1 MIGPSKI
8 LTVSYGTFS
17 CTLEGFDDPFNTM
30 RAIAEYF
37 RDLAAEDR
45 YFGATPPTPDAEMLH
60 RIAEREIHRRVEA
73 RVGEEGIV
81 LRAAD
86 EPIATPVAAPR
97 SETSA
102 AALAAGAVARTV
114 VAPAITPA
122 AGNAAAPEPAA
133 EEEGADR
140 PDSIFAD
147 DIAVGP
153 EAAPDAADAPAVA
166 GAAAPAADHDSS
178 DVAAKLARIRAVI
191 AAAQAAKT
199 APAAPAADAAAE
211 AGAAAGI
218 AAGIA
223 AGADFEEEESPA
235 AGPAAFEEEPESGPL
250 EAVAAV
256 DDDFGFDLELDELH
270 AVRPAAAAPAAAEP
284 APEMEEVAGEFAE
297 ELTSAGIA
305 EPAAEAAAVLS
316 GEEAPEAAELISE
329 PLPEPLSEPLSEP
342 LPEAAES
349 GEETAEDWTPESAQ
363 ADEAMEDEDYAA
375 LALATLTG
383 AEPEAPAETRAETD
397 AGAAAAS
404 GDEALDLSGWRVA
417 EAAADVEVSAEET
430 AGEDTGDEWD
440 DGWDDDFAAVAED
453 AEAGKAAAQDDAEG
467 APAATE
473 PAERRPGFFERA
485 RARVI
490 KIRRGAASG
499 PEAEPET
506 EAEAEPAGA
515 AAHGLPSAEAAGE
528 EPAPAAGAAMPEAA
542 EAGDDAA
549 HAAIFAALNEADGG
563 EPVFEDDLAGT
574 AEEAEAAEAGA
585 EDAAILAGIG
595 AAIGAAGT
603 EAQEDGEDDDD
614 DTLLNELSAI
624 ARDARRDAHEGRAI
638 LEDQAG
644 DGEASVERLMEEA
657 KSKLEGVES
666 RRRFSAIAHLKAAV
680 AATVADRKLKSHDV
694 ASDEGASPVE
704 DIERYRDDL
713 SKAVRPR
720 RPTTEGAA
728 MTRRPEISDRPAP
741 LVLVSE
747 QRVDLDDE
755 TVKPAATIR
764 PRRIGAAALTVAEV
778 EDDFAEE
785 APLSPEEARNFA
797 EFADRLGAANLAE
810 LLEAAAAYTAT
821 VEGMPHFS
829 RPHILRKVSGY
840 TEEDEFTRED
850 GLRSFGMLLRQGK
863 IQKISRGQFTITEA
877 SRFMSEARRAAR

>member
-60 RIAEREIHRRVEA
+60 RIAEREVQRRVEA
-73 RVGEEGIV
+73 RVDEQGIV

-86 EPIATPVAAPR
+86 GPAAAQVAAPVAVPR
-97 SETSA
+97 TETSA
-102 AALAAGAVARTV
+102 AALATAAVAGP
-114 VAPAITPA
+114 VAAPVARPEEARA
-122 AGNAAAPEPAA
+122 AEPEPAA
-133 EEEGADR
+133 AMEAATESADR
-140 PDSIFAD
+140 PDSVFAED
-147 DIAVGP
+147 LTFATEP
-153 EAAPDAADAPAVA
+153 AAPGMAAPEM
-166 GAAAPAADHDSS
+166 AAPAADHDSS

-191 AAAQAAKT
+191 AAAQSAKT
-199 APAAPAADAAAE
+199 APAAAPAAK
-211 AGAAAGI
+211 AGATL
-218 AAGIA
+218 
-223 AGADFEEEESPA
+223 EEEEALA
-235 AGPAAFEEEPESGPL
+235 AGPAGFDEEPEAAPL
-250 EAVAAV
+250 EAIAAV

-270 AVRPAAAAPAAAEP
+270 AVRPAEAAAAPAEP
-284 APEMEEVAGEFAE
+284 AAVVEEVAGEAAE
-297 ELTSAGIA
+297 EIAVAAIA
-305 EPAAEAAAVLS
+305 EPAAETPADVSLVMAGEEEPEAVEAPSETEEASETEDVSGAGEAAA
-316 GEEAPEAAELISE
+316 
-329 PLPEPLSEPLSEP
+329 
-342 LPEAAES
+342 
-349 GEETAEDWTPESAQ
+349 ETAEDWTPEWA
-363 ADEAMEDEDYAA
+363 ATDEAMDDEDYAA
-375 LALATLTG
+375 LALATL
-383 AEPEAPAETRAETD
+383 
-397 AGAAAAS
+397 AGAAPEARAGGDAGTADEAATE
-404 GDEALDLSGWRVA
+404 DETLDALDLSGWRVA
-417 EAAADVEVSAEET
+417 EPAAEAEMIAAEAPADAFDPE
-430 AGEDTGDEWD
+430 GE
-440 DGWDDDFAAVAED
+440 DDFAALAED
-453 AEAGKAAAQDDAEG
+453 AGAGETAAEEEDEDGEDTSF
-467 APAATE
+467 AADVA

-490 KIRRGAASG
+490 NIRRGAAA
-499 PEAEPET
+499 P
-506 EAEAEPAGA
+506 EAEAETVEADA
-515 AAHGLPSAEAAGE
+515 ETIEAEARATMPVETAGN
-528 EPAPAAGAAMPEAA
+528 EPAVEA
-542 EAGDDAA
+542 EDDAS
-549 HAAIFAALNEADGG
+549 HAAIFAALNQAEDESAA
-563 EPVFEDDLAGT
+563 FEDDLAET
-574 AEEAEAAEAGA
+574 AHEAQGVEAEAEDDAAQDAGTEEAGT
-585 EDAAILAGIG
+585 EEAAILAGIG
-595 AAIGAAGT
+595 AAIDAAGT
-603 EAQEDGEDDDD
+603 EPQEEDDE
-614 DTLLNELSAI
+614 LLDELSAI

-638 LEDQAG
+638 LEDHAG

-694 ASDEGASPVE
+694 TAEEGDAPVE

-728 MTRRPEISDRPAP
+728 VTRRPEISERPAP

-747 QRVDLDDE
+747 QRVDLDDDA
-755 TVKPAATIR
+755 VKPAAMIR

-863 IQKISRGQFTITEA
+863 IQKISRGQFTITES